1 MELTLTTVSP
11 GGVGV
16 ELTLTMVSTRGVG
29 VELTL
34 TTVSPGGVGVELGP
48 GEAEPPGDIRPGS
61 RHTEIKRHF
70 IWSKLIIQD
79 LD

>member
-1 MELTLTTVSP
+1 M
-11 GGVGV
+11 
-16 ELTLTMVSTRGVG
+16 
-29 VELTL
+29 ELTL

-70 IWSKLIIQD
+70 NRFKVIWSKWII
-79 LD
+79 